1 MALLLSSVN
10 LYANKALM
18 EFLTEQREES
28 CLYFCANCHVYFLH
42 VFVDFQQN
50 SKIVRHEAQIIQYLR
65 QYLLRSDYVEV
76 QTPILAEGAGG
87 AVARPFRTAATEFSD
102 RVISLRIAP
111 ELWLKRMVIGGFDRV
126 FEIGPSFR
134 NEGLDSIHNPE
145 FTTCEFYRTYF
156 GLEDLIGMT
165 EDMFAGLADHVKLLV
180 AKSFPSLKPAS
191 TSIEAPFK
199 RIDFISGLETAINQ
213 QLPNLLLPDAN
224 DEVAKILRDRSIALP
239 SSPTLPQMLDRL
251 SATYLEPQCQT
262 PTFIMHHPECLS
274 PLAKSF
280 LHPDNSQRIAAR
292 AELFVNSQEIANMYE
307 EENSPFE
314 QRRKFLEQN
323 SHRTGESSSVM
334 DESYLEALEWGLPPT
349 GGFGC
354 GIDRL
359 CMLMSGAQR
368 IGDVLS
374 FGSLRNVVSLRRA
387 VAAR

>member
-1 MALLLSSVN
+1 MLSPC
-10 LYANKALM
+10 LRRLP
-18 EFLTEQREES
+18 TELQDRETRVR
-28 CLYFCANCHVYFLH
+28 NRH
-42 VFVDFQQN
+42 VDFLVN
-50 SKIVRHEAQIIQYLR
+50 KRATDVLRLRAEIIQYLR

-87 AVARPFRTAATEFSD
+87 AVARPFRTAATEFPE
-102 RVISLRIAP
+102 RVISLRVAP

-134 NEGLDSIHNPE
+134 NEGLDVIHNPE
-145 FTTCEFYRTYF
+145 FTTCELYRTYF

-165 EDMFAGLADHVKLLV
+165 EDMFTGLTDHVNALV
-180 AKSFPSLKPAS
+180 IRSFPSLKAAS
-191 TSIEAPFK
+191 ACIKAPFK
-199 RIDFISGLETAINQ
+199 RIDFITGIETAINQ
-213 QLPNLLLPDAN
+213 QLPNLLSPNADVK
-224 DEVAKILRDRSIALP
+224 VAKILRDQSIVLP
-239 SSPTLPQMLDRL
+239 SSPTLAQMLDRL

-323 SHRTGESSSVM
+323 SHRTGESSSII

-354 GIDRL
+354 GVDRL
-359 CMLMSGAQR
+359 CMLMSGAKR

>member
-1 MALLLSSVN
+1 MLIC
-10 LYANKALM
+10 
-18 EFLTEQREES
+18 T
-28 CLYFCANCHVYFLH
+28 
-42 VFVDFQQN
+42 
-50 SKIVRHEAQIIQYLR
+50 
-65 QYLLRSDYVEV
+65 
-76 QTPILAEGAGG
+76 
-87 AVARPFRTAATEFSD
+87 
-102 RVISLRIAP
+102 
-111 ELWLKRMVIGGFDRV
+111 
-126 FEIGPSFR
+126 
-134 NEGLDSIHNPE
+134 GLDLIHNPE

-180 AKSFPSLKPAS
+180 ARSFPSLKPAS
-191 TSIEAPFK
+191 TTIEAPFK
-199 RIDFISGLETAINQ
+199 RIDFISGLETAIDQ

-224 DEVAKILRDRSIALP
+224 VRVAKILRDRSIAMP
-239 SSPTLPQMLDRL
+239 SAPTLPKMLDRL

-292 AELFVNSQEIANMYE
+292 AELFVNSQELANMYE

-314 QRRKFLEQN
+314 QRRKFLDQN
-323 SHRTGESSSVM
+323 SHRTGESSSIM

-387 VAAR
+387 VATR